1 MKNQTVQKAVL
12 SGDIPVGLT
21 SSEAAALVAE
31 GKCNKADLK
40 SGKSYLRIA
49 FDNIFTFFNMIW
61 VVVSAVLIAV
71 GSYTNLTFLAI
82 VIPNTLIAMV
92 QEMRAKHTVEKLSVT
107 TDPVATVV
115 RDGAHIEI
123 PASDIVLGDVMYAE
137 LGRQILSDG
146 VVISGAAEANE
157 SMLTGESN
165 AIKKAEGDRVLAG
178 SYLVSGAVYI
188 KVTSVGADNYVHK
201 IEKNAKSFKAPA
213 SNLFRDLNVL
223 IKNIGVFMIPMAVL
237 LFLSNYYSAALTA
250 TEVGAALVS
259 AVNKTC
265 GSIVGMIPSGI
276 FLLVTLTLSLS
287 VITLGKKG
295 SLVRD
300 MYSIE
305 MLASAD
311 VICLDKT
318 GTITDGTMMVTAVE
332 TLSDTDER
340 EVGKIVAMVEGAERS
355 INNTTYALIE
365 KFGSDRECEI
375 SDRVPFSSERKYSSV
390 KIVGVGCYSIGAPH
404 FVKCPV
410 SEELEEKI
418 NAHAALGERVI
429 LLVKQPDIECEGEA
443 IALIAISDRIR
454 PNAKETIEKFQEQG
468 VTVKVISGDHAKTV
482 SSIAAR
488 VGIHNAD
495 RYLSCEGMS
504 DEELAAVAEDYTV
517 FGRVTP
523 EQKILLVKTLRSAG
537 HTVAMTGDGVN
548 DTLALKESDCS
559 IAMADGSEVARKVAK
574 IVLMQSDFGVL
585 PDVVKEGR
593 RCINN
598 VRMTSVLYLMKT
610 IFTVILSVFTLMT
623 LSGYPFDPKQMV
635 FVEMFIIG
643 MSSLMLTLEPNFGIS
658 KGSYIDTVIRKSMP
672 NAIVMLI
679 PVFLVQ
685 VIGKGSTYTSESVSA
700 IATLA
705 VTLGAYMN
713 LIFLCKPYS
722 KWRIWV
728 VSICGVLLGISIP
741 VSMFFLDDM
750 MNLLPAF
757 DNLGLLF
764 YGMGLAIGLAL
775 LIHVGIKRIKIQD
788 MRR

>member
-1 MKNQTVQKAVL
+1 MEKQTTVKAIPKDALPKGL
-12 SGDIPVGLT
+12 S
-21 SSEAAALVAE
+21 SAQAAEITAE
-31 GKCNKADLK
+31 GKSNKADIK
-40 SGKSYLRIA
+40 AGKSYLRIA

-71 GSYTNLTFLAI
+71 GSYSNLTFLAI

-92 QEMRAKHTVEKLSVT
+92 QEMRAKNTVEKLSVT

-115 RDGAHIEI
+115 RDGELKEI
-123 PASDIVLGDVMYAE
+123 PSSDIVLGDVLYAE

-146 VVISGAAEANE
+146 VVIGGSAEANE

-165 AIKKAEGDRVLAG
+165 AIKKENGDRVLAG

-201 IEKNAKSFKAPA
+201 IEKSAKSFKAPA

-223 IKNIGVFMIPMAVL
+223 IKNIGIFMIPMAVL
-237 LFLSNYYSAALTA
+237 LFLSNYYSAALSA
-250 TEVGAALVS
+250 TVVSKALVI

-318 GTITDGTMMVTAVE
+318 GTITDGTMMVAAVE
-332 TLSDTDER
+332 PLSDIDER
-340 EVGKIVAMVEGAERS
+340 EIGRIVAMLEGAERS

-365 KFGSDRECEI
+365 KFGSNHECEI
-375 SDRVPFSSERKYSSV
+375 LDRIPFSSERKYSSV
-390 KIVGVGCYSIGAPH
+390 KIANEGCYSIGAPH

-410 SEELEEKI
+410 SDELEEKI
-418 NAHAALGERVI
+418 SQHASLGERVI
-429 LLVKQPDIECEGEA
+429 LLVRQPDIECVGEA
-443 IALIAISDRIR
+443 LALIAISDRIR

-482 SSIAAR
+482 SAIAAR

-504 DEELAAVAEDYTV
+504 DEELADAADDYAV

-523 EQKILLVKTLRSAG
+523 EQKILLVKTLRANG

-585 PDVVKEGR
+585 PDIVKEGR

-623 LSGYPFDPKQMV
+623 LSGYPFDPKQML
-635 FVEMFIIG
+635 FVEMFVIG
-643 MSSLMLTLEPNFGIS
+643 IASLMLTVEPNFEIA
-658 KGSYIDTVIRKSMP
+658 KGSYMETVLRKSIP
-672 NAIVMLI
+672 NAVVMLL

-685 VIGKGSTYTSESVSA
+685 VIGKGSTYTSESISA

-713 LIFLCKPYS
+713 LIFLCKPYTR
-722 KWRIWV
+722 WRIWV
-728 VSICGVLLGISIP
+728 VSVCGGLLAVFIP
-741 VSMFFLDDM
+741 VSMFFVNDM
-750 MNLLPAF
+750 MNVLPAF

-764 YGMGLAIGLAL
+764 YGMGLAIILAL
-775 LIHVGIKRIKIQD
+775 LIHVGVKKIKIQD